1 MESKTDNVL
10 AARSRAILDKFPKYK
25 TVPRNPALWAGYL
38 KDLRKNVLGLTQ
50 QEFWN
55 DMQGINKITGSKYEN
70 LGGTSL
76 SRRFPEVKMQE
87 LLELLNLNWEKRRRF
102 FEQTTGGI
110 PTANAEARKIL
121 DLIEHH
127 KMTFSDFEKL
137 LAMHLYYTKC
147 RKAESLEE
155 NHDKLSDTETGG
167 DIDGLEEV
175 KNLSSD
181 ENIRVS
187 QADEVRQEQPVE

>member
-1 MESKTDNVL
+1 MESKTNNVL

-25 TVPRNPALWAGYL
+25 TVPRNPDLWAGYL
-38 KDLRKNVLGLTQ
+38 RDLRRNILGLTQ

-70 LGGTSL
+70 LGGTLL

-87 LLELLNLNWEKRRRF
+87 LMELLGLSWEKRSRF
-102 FEQTTGGI
+102 FEQTAKGT

-137 LAMHLYYTKC
+137 LAMHLYYTKH

-155 NHDKLSDTETGG
+155 NHDKLSDIETGG
-167 DIDGLEEV
+167 DTDRLEEV
-175 KNLSSD
+175 
-181 ENIRVS
+181 
-187 QADEVRQEQPVE
+187 